1 MHWIIVLSILS
12 NFLFPGFAETR
23 QFSAELS
30 GVQAQYQFGGL
41 LSIQAQVPDNTD
53 LKQAIL
59 EIQNNTSNPDQFP
72 LDINPDGMLT
82 AAINLNTLGLQPFT
96 RVYYWFDLTFS
107 DNTKF
112 TSASYWFD
120 YLDNRFSWQTSTTK
134 WFSIFWVDGDQLFG
148 EKLQDIAL
156 SGLKSATEI
165 LPVTPPLPITIYVYP
180 DSQSVQAILS
190 NTEPDWVAGEAFP
203 LSNLIVVSTSADI
216 NGTQDL
222 ERQIPHELTHLLEN
236 QAAPQS
242 YLNNPAWLLEG
253 LASNAETYPNP
264 DYTRALQKAISSHN
278 LLPISQ
284 LCHAFS
290 PQVNEATLAYAES
303 ASFTHY
309 LTSEFGTDKMMEL
322 LQKSSTGLDCSQL
335 VLTVLGTNLDSLD
348 TAWQENTFSQS
359 SDQALLMRYWPI
371 LIIAIVLI
379 ITAILLRRFFI
390 KRKEYGNGINK

>member
-1 MHWIIVLSILS
+1 MHWIIILS
-12 NFLFPGFAETR
+12 LLSTFLFHGSAETR
-23 QFSAELS
+23 QFSTELS
-30 GVQAQYQFGGL
+30 GVQAHYQFGGI
-41 LSIQAQVPDNTD
+41 LSIQAQVPVKTD
-53 LKQAIL
+53 LKQAVL
-59 EIQNNTSNPDQFP
+59 EIQNNTSNPAQFP

-96 RVYYWFDLTFS
+96 RVYYWFELTFS

-120 YLDNRFSWQTSTTK
+120 YLDNRFTWQTSTTK
-134 WFSIFWVDGDQLFG
+134 WFSIFWVDGDPLFG

-165 LPVTPPLPITIYVYP
+165 LPATPPMPISIYVYP
-180 DSQSVQAILS
+180 DSKSVQAILS

-222 ERQIPHELTHLLEN
+222 ERQIPHELTHLLEYQIAQEN
-236 QAAPQS
+236 

-278 LLPISQ
+278 LVPINQ

-290 PQVNEATLAYAES
+290 PEVNEATLAYAES

-309 LTSEFGTDKMMEL
+309 LTSEFGTDKIMQL
-322 LQKSSTGLDCSQL
+322 LQSSSTGLDCSQL

-348 TAWQENTFSQS
+348 SAWQENTFSES
-359 SDQALLMRYWPI
+359 SDQALIMRYWPI
-371 LIIAIVLI
+371 LIIAIAI
-379 ITAILLRRFFI
+379 IIAAILLRRYYI
-390 KRKEYGNGINK
+390 KRKENGNGTSK